1 MGIGIFVAPA
11 RQLWG
16 VASVLRA
23 VLVDDEVGALEAL
36 RLLLEQ
42 HCQDVVQVVATAV
55 SAEEARQIL
64 QQLRADV
71 LFLDVEMPGEDGF
84 ALLRSLRRRDFAV
97 IFVTAHQQYLLQ
109 ALRISAADYLLKPV
123 NPEELR
129 EAVLRVQQS
138 RLQAERLDVL
148 LSNLSAGAPK
158 RLVIPLVNRYRLVS
172 LQEVLY
178 CQAHGSYSWV
188 VTDRER
194 LLAVRLLAEWEEI
207 LEPSGFVRAHRS
219 FLVNVQRVCELR
231 QESEEQ
237 SGSIVLD
244 TGEEIPVARRRFA
257 YVLAALQRG

>member
-1 MGIGIFVAPA
+1 M
-11 RQLWG
+11 
-16 VASVLRA
+16 LRA

-42 HCQDVVQVVATAV
+42 HCRDIVRVVATAT
-55 SAEEARQIL
+55 SAEEARQVL
-64 QQLRADV
+64 RQLRADV

-84 ALLRSLRRRDFAV
+84 ALLRSLPQRDFAV
-97 IFVTAHQQYLLQ
+97 VFVTAHQQYLLQ

-138 RLQAERLDVL
+138 RLRAKRLEVL

-158 RLVIPLVNRYRLVS
+158 RLVIPLVNDRYRVAS

-178 CQAHGSYSWV
+178 CQAYGSYSWV

-194 LLAVRLLAEWEEI
+194 LLAVRLLAEWQEI
-207 LEPSGFVRAHRS
+207 LEPAGFVRVHRS
-219 FLVNVQRVCELR
+219 FLVNIQRIRELR
-231 QESEEQ
+231 QGSEEQ
-237 SGSIVLD
+237 GGSIMLD

-257 YVLAALQRG
+257 HVLAALQHGG